1 MELTGSKFSQVW
13 EGRFMMGHARG
24 SFGPLLTFKKSLI
37 KRLDVWSAWLYL
49 WTMLKGHLERL
60 HRKQSLHNSDCSM

>member
-13 EGRFMMGHARG
+13 EGRFMMGRARG
-24 SFGPLLTFKKSLI
+24 SFGPLLTFKKSCI

-49 WTMLKGHLERL
+49 CKAGNTAKPNISGEG
-60 HRKQSLHNSDCSM
+60 KYTPPQ

>member
-1 MELTGSKFSQVW
+1 
-13 EGRFMMGHARG
+13 MGYGGGG

-49 WTMLKGHLERL
+49 LKTMLKGHLKRL
-60 HRKQSLHNSDCSM
+60 HRKQSLHNSDCSI